1 MILGMMRRH
10 AKSWLIKFIIG
21 IITIVFIFYFGYSF
35 RSREGLKIAYVNGE
49 VISGGEFQKLYMER
63 IQALQRRLGKLWNDQ
78 MIKRLNLREKILEE
92 LIDQK
97 LFSQESMRLGLDVNE
112 SEIQHAI
119 LNYPLFQIKGQFS
132 MARYRQL
139 LEQNHM
145 DPPEFEKGVAQQI
158 LKDKLSQILI
168 SLTPV
173 TEEELKDY
181 FYIKDREVKIEIM
194 EIPKSRF
201 IGDIRLDQEAIER
214 YFKENRER
222 YRIPEKIEVA
232 YLELDPDEFKKGVK
246 IAQEEIKDYYEENM
260 DQFIEEKKVKVR
272 HILLKV
278 KEGASEEEKDK
289 IRKKAERILKLAEK
303 GEDFAR
309 LAKRYSEGPSAKQG
323 GELGYISRGQMVKEF
338 EDAVFSMKKGEIRG
352 PVKTRFGYHI
362 IKVEDIEEKRIR
374 PIEEVREEIREI
386 LKERRAQELAYEKA
400 VELWDHMPYEANL
413 SDYAKE
419 SNVRYSKLNPFSK
432 DEPISNPWI
441 SEDIKDA
448 LFSLKER
455 HIIDVIE
462 IDRKFYI
469 FQVLKKIP
477 SRIPDLKE
485 VITKV
490 KEDLKDM
497 LSIESAL
504 KVAKDVLERLKGG
517 KSWERIKD
525 ELKIES
531 KETDFFKR
539 GEPPSEIG
547 YREDIIDEIFSLSR
561 DMPYPDRPFRDKNGA
576 LIFRLLDERLPEEE
590 LFKEERTELF
600 KSLMFSKYNL
610 FLSEWLTSVKE
621 RADIR
626 IVKRP

>member
-21 IITIVFIFYFGYSF
+21 MITIVFIFYFGYSF

-63 IQALQRRLGKLWNDQ
+63 IQALQRRLGKLWDDQ
-78 MIKRLNLREKILEE
+78 MIKRLNLKEKVLEE

-97 LFSQESMRLGLDVNE
+97 LLSQEARRLGLDVNE
-112 SEIQHAI
+112 NEIQHAI
-119 LNYPLFQIKGQFS
+119 LNYPLFQIKGRFS
-132 MARYRQL
+132 MARYRQI

-173 TEEELKDY
+173 TEKELKDY
-181 FYIKDREVKIEIM
+181 FYIKNREVKIEIM

-201 IGDIRLDQEAIER
+201 IEDIKPDQEAIEK

-232 YLELDPDEFKKGVK
+232 YLDIDPDEFKKGVK
-246 IAQEEIKDYYEENM
+246 ITQEEIKDYYEENM
-260 DQFIEEKKVKVR
+260 EQFIEEKKVKVR

-289 IRKKAERILKLAEK
+289 IRKKAERILKLAKE

-323 GELGYISRGQMVKEF
+323 GELGYISRGQRVKEF

-362 IKVEDIEEKRIR
+362 IKVEDIKEKRIR

-386 LKERRAQELAYEKA
+386 LKERKAQELAYEKA
-400 VELWDHMPYEANL
+400 VELWDHMPYETDL

-419 SNVRYSKLNPFSK
+419 SKVRYSKLNPFSK
-432 DEPISNPWI
+432 DDPIYNPSI
-441 SEDIKDA
+441 SEDIKDT
-448 LFSLKER
+448 LFSLEEGC
-455 HIIDVIE
+455 ISDVLE

-490 KEDLKDM
+490 KEDLKDE
-497 LSIESAL
+497 LSVKKAL
-504 KVAKDVLERLKGG
+504 KIARDALERLKKGQ
-517 KSWERIKD
+517 SWEAIRD
-525 ELKIES
+525 ELKVES
-531 KETDFFKR
+531 KETGFFKR

-547 YREDIIDEIFSLSR
+547 YREEIVDEIFSLSR
-561 DMPYPDRPFRDKNGA
+561 HMPYPDRPFRDKNGA

-590 LFKEERTELF
+590 LFKEERAELF
-600 KSLMFSKYNL
+600 KTLMFSKYNL
-610 FLSEWLTSVKE
+610 FLAEWLTSVKG